1 MIIARRFWSR
11 TSSLNGPL
19 TGLMIAFAASSFAS
33 AAHGQTASGNT
44 GASAG
49 AAQRAATL
57 EEIVVTGQRRSQA
70 NAVVRQRDSL
80 PFVSALSADDVG
92 NFPDQNVAEATR
104 RLPGVSV
111 ENDQGEGRFV
121 VLRGLDPNLNVT
133 TINGLTLPSPQRD
146 GGRQVALDTI
156 PSELLSGMVV
166 QKTFTPDM
174 DGDAIGGTVEI
185 ETMSA
190 FDHDGAWL
198 TGRIE
203 GQYNKREGKYSPRVS
218 LAGSNRFAGDR
229 LGIAAAVSWFD
240 RKFGSENIEVDV
252 GWPRAASG
260 FNFPAEPEHRD
271 YIITRERIGAAANI
285 DFRATDTVS
294 LFLRGLYTDFSDLEY
309 RSRNEFL
316 ARSAPI
322 ASSDTSARFNDRIR
336 IDRDSKDRVQAQD
349 ILSLQG
355 GGSFAGDAWEAEAI
369 VGFARATE
377 DEVDRLDSEFRRE
390 FRTADVAGGFLFD
403 FDYSDRRRLQ
413 VRGANAASQAAIVNP
428 ALYPLTRI
436 TLTDNTLDDE
446 EWSGRLDV
454 KRALSFAGADGFL
467 KFGGKVKLRD
477 KVNNQDVRR
486 LTSFGASPD
495 GDPFNLSDFLGSV
508 DYSLDTFGPAAD
520 PERLRPFFN
529 QRRGNA
535 VLDTFASFSGDY
547 TAKEDVYA
555 GYGMA
560 QFDNGALAVTGGVRI
575 EHTKFATTGFRVDPT
590 PRPIAA
596 KNSYTDFLPSAN
608 LRYSIG
614 ENWAVRG
621 AVSRSIA
628 RPLIDQS
635 ASRFVVE
642 DNNAF
647 IGNPDLQPYES
658 WNFDA
663 AVEYYPTS
671 FNVISAALFHKRID
685 NYIVEIDRAG
695 EPGFTGFGSA
705 IRPENGERATV
716 TGLEINLQQTF
727 DFLPSPFDGFLI
739 SANYTFVDGKAKLDG
754 GREIALPKQSRHL
767 ANIAL
772 GYEKAGFSIRVAAS
786 HRSRYLDIIN
796 HLGVS
801 DRFIQSHWQIDASAK
816 YRLNDHVEIYT
827 EASNLNDRP
836 QVATFADARQ
846 LSQYEVYDYSIA
858 LGVRLTF

>member
-1 MIIARRFWSR
+1 MITQRRFLAG
-11 TSSLNGPL
+11 TSCLNRPVSTL
-19 TGLMIAFAASSFAS
+19 ILVIAASSFAVPAYAQS
-33 AAHGQTASGNT
+33 PGTPA
-44 GASAG
+44 
-49 AAQRAATL
+49 AAQVQRTAGL

-70 NAVVRQRDSL
+70 NAVTRQRDSL

-121 VLRGLDPNLNVT
+121 ILRGLDPNLNVT
-133 TINGLTLPSPQRD
+133 TVNGLTLPSPQRD

-156 PSELLSGMVV
+156 PAELLSGMVV

-190 FDHDGAWL
+190 FDHDGPWV

-203 GQYNKREGKYSPRVS
+203 GQYNRLQGEYSPRVS
-218 LAGSNRFAGDR
+218 LAGSNRLAGDR
-229 LGIAAAVSWFD
+229 LGIAAAVGWFD
-240 RKFGSENIEVDV
+240 RKFGSENIEVDA
-252 GWPRAASG
+252 GWRTAANG
-260 FNFPAEPEHRD
+260 AAFAVEPEQRD
-271 YIITRERIGAAANI
+271 YIITRERLGFAGNV
-285 DFRATDTVS
+285 DFRATDSLS
-294 LFLRGLYTDFSDLEY
+294 LFFRGLYTDFSDLEY

-316 ARSAPI
+316 ARNAPI
-322 ASSDTSARFNDRIR
+322 SASNESSRFNDRIR

-349 ILSLQG
+349 ILSLQTG
-355 GGSFAGDAWEAEAI
+355 AEFTGDVWEMG
-369 VGFARATE
+369 VTLGYARATE

-390 FRTADVAGGFLFD
+390 FRTADVPGGFLFD
-403 FDYSDRRRLQ
+403 FNYNDRRRLGIA
-413 VRGANAASQAAIVNP
+413 GANAASQAAITNP
-428 ALYPLTRI
+428 ALFPLTRI
-436 TLTDNTLDDE
+436 SLTDNTLDDE
-446 EWSGRLDV
+446 EWSGRIDIE
-454 KRALSFAGADGFL
+454 RATAFGEADGFI
-467 KFGGKVKLRD
+467 KFGGKVKLRE
-477 KVNNQDVRR
+477 KTNNQDVRR
-486 LTSFGASPD
+486 LTTFGASPD
-495 GDPFNLSDFLGSV
+495 GDAYNLADFLWSI
-508 DYSLDTFGPAAD
+508 DYDLGTFGPAAN
-520 PERLRPFFN
+520 PLTLRPFFN

-535 VLDTFASFSGDY
+535 VIDTFASFSGDY

-560 QFDNGALAVTGGVRI
+560 QFDNGTLAVTGGVRI
-575 EHTKFATTGFRVDPT
+575 EHTKFSSTGFRVDPT
-590 PRPIAA
+590 TRSIAGE
-596 KNSYTDFLPSAN
+596 NSYTDILPSAN
-608 LRYSIG
+608 IRYSIG
-614 ENWAVRG
+614 ENWALRG

-628 RPLIDQS
+628 RPLIDQ
-635 ASRFVVE
+635 AVSRFVVE
-642 DNNAF
+642 DGNAF
-647 IGNPDLQPYES
+647 IGNPDLQPYEA

-663 AVEYYPTS
+663 VVEYYPTS
-671 FNVISAALFHKRID
+671 FNVISAALFHKRIG

-705 IRPENGERATV
+705 IRPENGERATI

-727 DFLPSPFDGFLI
+727 DFLPAPFDGFLVQ
-739 SANYTFVDGKAKLDG
+739 ANYTFVDGKAKLDG

-772 GYEKAGFSIRVAAS
+772 GYEKGGFSIRVAAA
-786 HRSRYLDIIN
+786 HRSKYLDIIN

-816 YRLNDHVEIYT
+816 YRLNEHVEFYT

-836 QVATFADARQ
+836 QVATFADPGQ